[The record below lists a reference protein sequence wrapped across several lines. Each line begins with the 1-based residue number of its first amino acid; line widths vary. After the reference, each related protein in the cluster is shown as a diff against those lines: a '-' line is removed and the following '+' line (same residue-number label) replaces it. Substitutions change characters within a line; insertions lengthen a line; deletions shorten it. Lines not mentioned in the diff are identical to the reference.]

1 MDPERVT
8 PSSTSYSTNSSGI
21 TAPISGSPPPDSS
34 TSGSGGVT
42 QPLAPPA
49 PPWEYTD
56 FDAHL
61 RAVHQRIATEAPNW
75 VQERLTG
82 RDAVHRALG
91 DAARLL
97 RGERG
102 LAVEDSDVAVSVR
115 KSLVLAAKTM
125 EKEAEWSAPNPNGH
139 PTLTMWQR
147 AQGFLES
154 ARAGLRRAVNEPAE
168 EDSWWDS
175 WNAIDFSSWDEDLP
189 HPATS
194 EIVLHQVERADAE
207 ALRAAISSDLEAA
220 YVALRAHTQNRPLAQ
235 QMVRLARATR
245 DLRSKMPSADGISK
259 SPNLEVVEDS
269 FSSQNPADAVA
280 ALEYALRE
288 LGTTAG
294 RAAFASALQA
304 ITSGDERPPPSGF
317 DDTAPSAAPSE
328 HQGRYDQEPSGTS
341 PLAADHGQEGWAWR
355 RLAHLE
361 VGLGLESVQSSASAP
376 RFPPGV
382 LAGLGD
388 LSAHLERGEEKPGE
402 RLILN

>member
-1 MDPERVT
+1 M
-8 PSSTSYSTNSSGI
+8 G
-21 TAPISGSPPPDSS
+21 APG
-34 TSGSGGVT
+34 
-42 QPLAPPA
+42 QPATFPATGAP
-49 PPWEYTD
+49 T
-56 FDAHL
+56 
-61 RAVHQRIATEAPNW
+61 W

-82 RDAVHRALG
+82 RDTVHNALG

-102 LAVEDSDVAVSVR
+102 IAVEDGEVAGSVR
-115 KSLVLAAKTM
+115 ESLGLAAQTM
-125 EKEAEWSAPNPNGH
+125 EKEAEWSAPNPDGH

-154 ARAGLRRAVNEPAE
+154 ARAGMRRAIRDPKED
-168 EDSWWDS
+168 DSWS
-175 WNAIDFSSWDEDLP
+175 WNALDLTSWDEDLP

-220 YVALRAHTQNRPLAQ
+220 YVALRAHVQNRPLAQ

-317 DDTAPSAAPSE
+317 GDTAPSAAPSE

-402 RLILN
+402 RLILKNAMSILQSAALPPQRSLQAPAARSEGSLRDTLTDWWPGSR